1 MRVRISYSVDLEDVP
16 SECARMLVESLEK
29 INDIHREIE
38 SLVDTLDSKDTV
50 AWQIKDK
57 IGRCRQKM
65 AKVDMVLE
73 DNSMILEGYFST
85 KEPEEVEDV
94 ASEG

>member
-1 MRVRISYSVDLEDVP
+1 MRVRISYSVDLDDVP

-29 INDIHREIE
+29 VNDIHREIE
-38 SLVDTLDSKDTV
+38 GLVDSLDSKDAI

-57 IGRCRQKM
+57 IDRCRKSL

-85 KEPEEVEDV
+85 KEPKETEDV